1 MERGVTCLCLGRLAG
16 ARKGN
21 RNAGVGHRATLSG
34 VRGQRSEDLSAH
46 ASFATPSYRTGQ
58 ALLCRGSE
66 SCNLRKGIIRK
77 PAHPS
82 LKV

>member
-1 MERGVTCLCLGRLAG
+1 MLGE
-16 ARKGN
+16 
-21 RNAGVGHRATLSG
+21 ATGMQKVWGTEPCCQGSG
-34 VRGQRSEDLSAH
+34 VRGFKLSQSHAVRGQGSEDLSSV
-46 ASFATPSYRTGQ
+46 SFATPSYRTGW
-58 ALLCRGSE
+58 ALFWQGNE